1 MAEKIEPMFPTRKEV
16 ELKLI
21 DLLDSRVERGEAA
34 GWAKSIVADRSEG
47 ADPPTLET
55 LKSLARVDAKEP
67 EYHDY
72 LFDTEAIRGWLES
85 LRAAPPEI
93 FPARVDVE
101 QKLLGLLEGK
111 VKREYVTA
119 WAGRLLERAEDV
131 HVTDSGAWS
140 ALSSLAMCDGK
151 QPDGSY
157 MYTKASFRSWL
168 EQLRAAPSPS
178 KK

>member
-1 MAEKIEPMFPTRKEV
+1 MFPTRKEV

-21 DLLDSRVERGEAA
+21 DLLDSRVERSAA
-34 GWAKSIVADRSEG
+34 SGWAKSIVADHSEG

-67 EYHDY
+67 EYQDY

-93 FPARVDVE
+93 FPARLDVE
-101 QKLLGLLEGK
+101 RKLLELLEGK
-111 VKREYVTA
+111 MRREEVTA
-119 WAGRLLERAEDV
+119 WASRLLERAENV
-131 HVTDSGAWS
+131 RVTDSGAWS

-151 QPDGSY
+151 HSDGSY
-157 MYTKASFRSWL
+157 MYGKASFRAWL
-168 EQLRAAPSPS
+168 EQLRAAPSRPS
-178 KK
+178 K